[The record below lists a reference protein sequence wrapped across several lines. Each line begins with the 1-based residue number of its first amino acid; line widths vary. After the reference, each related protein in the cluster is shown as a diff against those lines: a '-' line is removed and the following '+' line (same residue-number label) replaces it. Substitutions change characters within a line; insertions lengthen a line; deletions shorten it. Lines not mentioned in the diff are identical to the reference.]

1 MNKGTVHP
9 LVFCIGGLAIM
20 LLIFI
25 IGMGTSSKKPQQTNN
40 TETLEV
46 VDYTTV
52 EGVKSG
58 IEGTVW
64 TYTEPATMSNPNWA
78 KLEFKGGKVY
88 VYSSYPSKGTWGT
101 PNIESY
107 FVEESRYSDTGK
119 RCVLVKISEYS
130 YFVPE
135 TGLYNNCNIMQ
146 YRMKQRDY
154 TWD

>member
-1 MNKGTVHP
+1 MKTIKV
-9 LVFCIGGLAIM
+9 IM
-20 LLIFI
+20 LLLAITM
-25 IGMGTSSKKPQQTNN
+25 GMMTSCETTPQQTSK
-40 TETLEV
+40 TETRKV
-46 VDYTTV
+46 VDFTTV

-64 TYTEPATMSNPNWA
+64 TYTEPATRSNPTWA

-107 FVEESRYSDTGK
+107 SVEESRYSDTGEK
-119 RCVLVKISEYS
+119 CIRVKIGEYS

-146 YRMKQRDY
+146 YRMEQQDY
-154 TWD
+154 SWD